1 MTLTEV
7 IEALDKLR
15 TESCMKFY
23 SIGKLLKQ
31 VKEEKTYQERYR
43 TFDEFLT
50 REHWSKE
57 GYMLM
62 SIVDTFPNIESHL
75 GKRIGYFKLRVMLPV
90 ARHSTDEQKKRMLK
104 MAEVR
109 SCQKLREDLAPFRE
123 RLHLPNISATLSFGV
138 CDKELRNS
146 VMEKLDTLMKAHNL
160 HGSKAEALEIL
171 LQELINE
178 MERGV
183 AENE

>member
-50 REHWSKE
+50 REHWGKE

-123 RLHLPNISATLSFGV
+123 RLHLPDINATLSFGI
-138 CDKELRNS
+138 CDRELLEAVRDKLKRL
-146 VMEKLDTLMKAHNL
+146 MEAYNL
-160 HGSKAEALEIL
+160 QGSKPEALDFL
-171 LQELINE
+171 LQELINGLD
-178 MERGV
+178 RGV
-183 AENE
+183 IENG

>member
-1 MTLTEV
+1 MTLQEV

-75 GKRIGYFKLRVMLPV
+75 GKRIGRSEEHTSELQSRVDLV
-90 ARHSTDEQKKRMLK
+90 CRLLLEKKK
-104 MAEVR
+104 
-109 SCQKLREDLAPFRE
+109 
-123 RLHLPNISATLSFGV
+123 
-138 CDKELRNS
+138 
-146 VMEKLDTLMKAHNL
+146 
-160 HGSKAEALEIL
+160 
-171 LQELINE
+171 
-178 MERGV
+178 
-183 AENE
+183 